1 MNNAGKK
8 QAIITF
14 AIFAV
19 CLTAISAAFYDD
31 IIKAIAADPPKLM
44 RTSGLILMIIA
55 SLTLAY
61 AGFPMM
67 QQSLGPNEQSR
78 RTLKRVAW
86 FITLLT
92 AGALLYFPN
101 RIAG

>member
-1 MNNAGKK
+1 MKNGSNR

-19 CLTAISAAFYDD
+19 CLATLSAVFYDD
-31 IIKAIAADPPKLM
+31 IIKAIAADPQKLM
-44 RTSGLILMIIA
+44 NTSGLILMIIA

-67 QQSLGPNEQSR
+67 QHSLGPNEQSR
-78 RTLKRVAW
+78 RTLKRTAW
-86 FITLLT
+86 FMILLT

-101 RIAG
+101 RIVG